1 MLNMS
6 TQIPALHPAALP
18 RPAQDVPPP
27 LPGYRLLPVDR
38 GGEQRVELESFIRET
53 FARKHGAAVSAF
65 MPRLLALRGSSNM
78 LSGAIGC
85 RGADEER
92 LYLEQYL
99 DQPIEVALG
108 ARLGAPVSRSVIT
121 EIGNLATVS
130 CRAARRLVTLLPGY
144 LMERRQEWA
153 VFTATGMIREIL
165 ESVGAPMLELAAA
178 DGNRVAGGRDQWGA
192 YYRTDPR
199 VMAIH
204 VPSGLDISVRRRRGQ
219 NN

>member
-1 MLNMS
+1 MLNLS
-6 TQIPALHPAALP
+6 TQIPAPHPAALP
-18 RPAQDVPPP
+18 RPAPDVPAP
-27 LPGYRLLPVDR
+27 LPGYRLLPIDR
-38 GGEQRVELESFIRET
+38 GSAERAGVESFIRET
-53 FARKHGAAVSAF
+53 FARKHGAAVSSF
-65 MPRLLALRGSSNM
+65 MPRLLALRGGSEA
-78 LSGAIGC
+78 LAGVIGC
-85 RGADEER
+85 RGADEET

-99 DQPIEVALG
+99 DQPIEAALG
-108 ARLGAPVSRSVIT
+108 ARLGAPVGRSVIT

-165 ESVGAPMLELAAA
+165 DSVGAPMVELAAA
-178 DGNRVAGGRDQWGA
+178 DGARVAGGRDQWGA

-204 VPSGLDISVRRRRGQ
+204 VASALDISIRRRRGRV
-219 NN
+219 N

>member
-1 MLNMS
+1 VLNIS
-6 TQIPALHPAALP
+6 TQIPALPPAALP
-18 RPAQDVPPP
+18 RPAQAVPAP
-27 LPGYRLLPVDR
+27 LSGYRLLPVDR
-38 GGEQRVELESFIRET
+38 SSEQRLELESFIRET
-53 FARKHGAAVSAF
+53 FARKHGATVSLF
-65 MPRLLALRGSSNM
+65 MPRLLALRGASDT

-99 DQPIEVALG
+99 DQPVEVALG
-108 ARLGAPVSRSVIT
+108 AKLGTPVSRSVIT
-121 EIGNLATVS
+121 ELGNLATVG
-130 CRAARRLVTLLPGY
+130 CRAARRLVTLLPAY
-144 LMERRQEWA
+144 LTERHQEWV

-192 YYRTDPR
+192 YYCTDPR

-204 VPSGLDISVRRRRGQ
+204 VPSGLNVSVRRRRGQ
-219 NN
+219 VN